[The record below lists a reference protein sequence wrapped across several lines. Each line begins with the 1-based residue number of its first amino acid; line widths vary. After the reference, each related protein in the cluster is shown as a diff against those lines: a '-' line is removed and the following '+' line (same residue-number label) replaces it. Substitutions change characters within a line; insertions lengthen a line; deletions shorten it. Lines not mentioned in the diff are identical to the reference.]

1 MDYMDYSNMM
11 NLQLFLMDEEKRLNG
26 KKRKSNNDILDNF
39 LGFEHPYYDENDEND
54 ENDDYDD

>member
-1 MDYMDYSNMM
+1 MDFMDYINSINLM
-11 NLQLFLMDEEKRLNG
+11 NLSLSLMDEEDRLNG

-54 ENDDYDD
+54 NY